1 MIARGIP
8 TCIIIY
14 MTSTTE
20 TQNRPEVVA
29 DKAISEAY
37 QAYAKANYELHRAN
51 KYGSNNIEALATAVA
66 EATITYEEA
75 NNAYTGWNRFF
86 LVPGGHIH
94 SSMHCSTCNRWTNG
108 ADTVATTFMWLPDLS
123 GLEIDDAIEE
133 YGSILCTVCYKDAPV
148 EYTNGTN
155 KKDADVKARKQAQA
169 ALRKTKEFKA
179 FDRNFKRIAR
189 EVQSIN
195 WATESRIPQQ
205 EGFIADSLKEGR
217 TESIA
222 RNEAEIAE
230 IKAEITECKV
240 EIAKWIAKFET
251 ARDAILPVIEE
262 IGVQAS
268 DVNLD
273 PFESRSALPS
283 L

>member
-1 MIARGIP
+1 M
-8 TCIIIY
+8 Y
-14 MTSTTE
+14 MTTTTE

-37 QAYAKANYELHRAN
+37 QTYAKANYELHRAN
-51 KYGSNNIEALATAVA
+51 KYGSKNIEALATAVA
-66 EATITYEEA
+66 EATIAYEEA
-75 NNAYTGWNRFF
+75 DNAYTGWNRFF

-108 ADTVATTFMWLPDLS
+108 ADSVATTFMWLPDLS
-123 GLEIDDAIEE
+123 GLEIEDAIEE

-169 ALRKTKEFKA
+169 ALRKTKEFKSFNTQFEGIKKA
-179 FDRNFKRIAR
+179 VSTIETSTSDIEWDQRFLADAQANPGMFSDELVASRTNQIATNKERVAKAQASIPKRIPKLDAA
-189 EVQSIN
+189 V
-195 WATESRIPQQ
+195 
-205 EGFIADSLKEGR
+205 
-217 TESIA
+217 
-222 RNEAEIAE
+222 EAL
-230 IKAEITECKV
+230 
-240 EIAKWIAKFET
+240 
-251 ARDAILPVIEE
+251 LPVIEE
-262 IGVQAS
+262 LGIQAG
-268 DVNLD
+268 DVNFD